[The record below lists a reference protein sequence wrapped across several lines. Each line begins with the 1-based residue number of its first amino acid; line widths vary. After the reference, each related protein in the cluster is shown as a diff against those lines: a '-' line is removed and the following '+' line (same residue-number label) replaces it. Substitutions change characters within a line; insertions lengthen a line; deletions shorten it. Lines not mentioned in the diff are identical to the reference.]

1 MSIQHISK
9 LSADDFQ
16 AVVGQTFQVPTE
28 DGVRLWTLRDVET
41 HALILAPE
49 PRCCGEDEDLSP
61 KSKLDKR
68 TQARLAKAAVSEIN
82 ANLDALGYTGPKVD
96 KPVNTVTLGFEGETG
111 NEPLPEG
118 DYSLF
123 HVGLGTIEGVLVN
136 HTINA
141 VPIASGSADMTPLYD
156 VTYTVA

>member
-1 MSIQHISK
+1 MAIQHISK

-41 HALILAPE
+41 NTLILAPE
-49 PRCCGEDEDLSP
+49 PRCCGEDEDLPP
-61 KSKLDKR
+61 KPKLDKR
-68 TQARLAKAAVSEIN
+68 TQTKLAKAAVSEIN
-82 ANLDALGYTGPKVD
+82 ANLDALGYTGPKVG
-96 KPVNTVTLGFEGETG
+96 KPVNTVTLGFDGEAG
-111 NEPLPEG
+111 NEPLPQG

-123 HVGLGTIEGVLVN
+123 NESLGTIEGVLVS

>member
-1 MSIQHISK
+1 MAIQHISM
-9 LSADDFQ
+9 LSADHFQ
-16 AVVGQTFQVPTE
+16 AVVGQIFQVPTE
-28 DGVRLWTLRDVET
+28 DGVQLWTLRDVET

-49 PRCCGEDEDLSP
+49 PRCCGEGEELSAKP
-61 KSKLDKR
+61 KMDKR
-68 TQARLAKAAVSEIN
+68 TQTKLAKAAVNEIN

-96 KPVNTVTLGFEGETG
+96 KPVSTVTLGFEGETG
-111 NEPLPEG
+111 NGPLPQG

-123 HVGLGTIEGVLVN
+123 NESLGTIEGALVS

-141 VPIASGSADMTPLYD
+141 VPIESGNADMTPLYD

>member
-1 MSIQHISK
+1 MAIQHISK
-9 LSADDFQ
+9 LSPDDFQ

-28 DGVRLWTLRDVET
+28 DGIRLWILRDVESNT
-41 HALILAPE
+41 LILDPGS
-49 PRCCGEDEDLSP
+49 RSCGEGEELPTKP
-61 KSKLDKR
+61 KMDKR
-68 TQARLAKAAVSEIN
+68 TQTKLAKAAVSEIN

-96 KPVNTVTLGFEGETG
+96 KPINTVTLGFEGEAG

-123 HVGLGTIEGVLVN
+123 HEGLGTIEGALVS

-141 VPIASGSADMTPLYD
+141 VPIASGNADMTPLYD
-156 VTYTVA
+156 VTYTLA